1 MLLFTILTR
10 IFFKATITTLKL
22 KRLFVVKFILAL
34 ILLSSLLFSAI
45 NINKANSAQL
55 QTLNGIGPTKA
66 QEIINYRKSHGGFKT
81 VDELVNVKG
90 IGPKML
96 IKMKPQVA
104 IR

>member
-1 MLLFTILTR
+1 MVKILTILFL
-10 IFFKATITTLKL
+10 FFS
-22 KRLFVVKFILAL
+22 LA
-34 ILLSSLLFSAI
+34 FGAI

-66 QEIINYRKSHGGFKT
+66 QEILKYRKVHGGFKT

-90 IGPKML
+90 IGPKTVQKL
-96 IKMKPQVA
+96 KSQVS